1 MQKRGDIL
9 IRFDKRSFITAL
21 IIFVLLVFI
30 AVYTRGFVRGFI
42 GDILVM
48 FFMYYSVLTLFRAN
62 KTILLL
68 LLFLFSI
75 GIEIGQYFEIVKV
88 LGLEANKIAS
98 TVIGT
103 TFDIKDIIAYA
114 IGTILIYILNKI

>member
-1 MQKRGDIL
+1 MQKRGDML
-9 IRFDKRSFITAL
+9 IRFDKRSFVTAI

-48 FFMYYSVLTLFRAN
+48 FFMYYSVLTLFRVN

-75 GIEIGQYFEIVKV
+75 GIEIGQYFEVVKV
-88 LGLEANKIAS
+88 LGLEGNKIAS

>member
-1 MQKRGDIL
+1 MQKRGDML
-9 IRFDKRSFITAL
+9 IRFDKRSFVTAL

-48 FFMYYSVLTLFRAN
+48 FFMYYSVLTLFRVN

-75 GIEIGQYFEIVKV
+75 GIEIGQYFEVVKV
-88 LGLEANKIAS
+88 LGLEGNKIAS